1 MQQIQEAW
9 AHIQNAAAASA
20 AANPAPQPAAAQ
32 PGSPARVQNQPASA
46 PVASNVVPPGAV
58 TPAPAASGG
67 AATQQNSMSQMQ
79 GQPQAEFVDRGRY
92 EVQTSSAQQLDVSLQ
107 GLFEP
112 TAYLENDDTDA
123 PTASL
128 PGLETT
134 SFEPENL
141 KVQAPAAAQNAVAQT
156 ALCVDCGVAYVAGQ
170 CPSCG
175 SAAR

>member
-9 AHIQNAAAASA
+9 AHIQSAAAA
-20 AANPAPQPAAAQ
+20 AANPAPQPVAAQ
-32 PGSPARVQNQPASA
+32 PASPARAQNQPASA
-46 PVASNVVPPGAV
+46 PVASNVAPPGAV
-58 TPAPAASGG
+58 SPAPSASGG
-67 AATQQNSMSQMQ
+67 TATQQNANPQMQ

-92 EVQTSSAQQLDVSLQ
+92 EVETSSAQQLDVSLQ

-112 TAYLENDDTDA
+112 TAYLENDGKDA

-141 KVQAPAAAQNAVAQT
+141 QVQAPADTQNAVAQM

-175 SAAR
+175 AAVR